1 MLISACT
8 SCSGRSRGSST
19 ASGLECASHCIRRFT
34 RAHEQ
39 QLEFFTKAA
48 MVGHEQGLITVIQD
62 ETKRTEEK
70 EEAGYRSP
78 NTTSTAKDQ
87 QSQET

>member
-1 MLISACT
+1 MHGAAQRVDNC
-8 SCSGRSRGSST
+8 
-19 ASGLECASHCIRRFT
+19 
-34 RAHEQ
+34 EQ
-39 QLEFFTKAA
+39 QLLFFTKA